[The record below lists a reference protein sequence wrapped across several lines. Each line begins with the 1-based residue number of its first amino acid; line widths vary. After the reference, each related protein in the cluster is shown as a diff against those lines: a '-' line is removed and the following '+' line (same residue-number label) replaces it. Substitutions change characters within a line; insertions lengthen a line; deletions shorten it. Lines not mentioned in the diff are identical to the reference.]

1 MKSSTDFCR
10 KGSSGGLDVSF
21 LTASGTTIIG
31 SSGNFFNATFDATGG
46 KSIAAHNL
54 GPTLPNNARIISAWY
69 RVNTTFT
76 SATDAATISLGVET
90 AAAAGLVAAVAISD
104 GGNPWDASATPVAC
118 IPDFATVAD
127 WTTATSAA
135 GKNIIATVAVEALT
149 AGKLTLWGYYTTVA

>member
-1 MKSSTDFCR
+1 MKCSTDLCR
-10 KGSSGGLDVSF
+10 KGSTGGLAVNF
-21 LTASGTTIIG
+21 LTASGTTVTG
-31 SSGNFFNATFDATGG
+31 ANGNFFNATFDATGG

-54 GPTLPNNARIISAWY
+54 GTLLPNNARILSAWY
-69 RVNTTFT
+69 KVNTTFT

-90 AAAAGLVAAVAISD
+90 AAAAGLVAAIAISD
-104 GGNPWDASATPVAC
+104 GSNPWDSSATPVAC

-127 WTTATSAA
+127 WTTATAAA